1 MASEGITSTGY
12 IQHHIQNLVYGK
24 LPEGYERYD
33 GHVLEEATW
42 TFARN
47 AGEAKAMGFMAVN
60 VDTMGWSVVLGL
72 VFIGIFYWG
81 AKHTHAGI
89 PRGALN
95 FIEMLVEFVDN
106 SVKESFHGSSKLIA
120 PLALTIFCWVFLM
133 NLMDLVPI
141 DWLPYSAQLIGEH
154 ALGAD
159 PHHVYF
165 KVVPTTDP
173 NITFGL
179 SLSVFALIIFYSI
192 KMKGVGGFIAE
203 LTLQPFSSSNKF
215 VQAVF
220 IIPNLILEGVSLL
233 AKPVSLALRLFG
245 NLYAA
250 ELIFILIA
258 MLGLWQLPAHFV
270 WAVFHILVVPLQ
282 AYIFMMLTIV
292 YLAMAAEHH

>member
-1 MASEGITSTGY
+1 MASEGITATGY

-24 LPEGYERYD
+24 LPAGYERYD
-33 GHVLEEATW
+33 GTVLQESQW
-42 TFARN
+42 VFAHTP
-47 AGEAKAMGFMAVN
+47 AEAKAMGFMAVN
-60 VDTMGWSVVLGL
+60 VDTMGWSIVLGMI
-72 VFIGIFYWG
+72 FIGLFYWG
-81 AKHTHAGI
+81 AKRAHAGT
-89 PRGALN
+89 PRGFLN
-95 FIEMLVEFVDN
+95 FVEILVEFVDN
-106 SVKESFHGSSKLIA
+106 VVKEAFHGSSKLIA
-120 PLALTIFCWVFLM
+120 PLALTIFCWIFLM

-141 DWLPYSAQLIGEH
+141 DWLPYSAQLIGQH
-154 ALGAD
+154 ALGVD

-192 KMKGVGGFIAE
+192 KMKGIGGFIGE
-203 LTLQPFSSSNKF
+203 LTLQPFSSNNKL
-215 VQAVF
+215 VQALFVPF
-220 IIPNLILEGVSLL
+220 NLILEGVSLL

-270 WAVFHILVVPLQ
+270 WAVFHILVIPLQ
-282 AYIFMMLTIV
+282 AFIFMMLTVV
-292 YLAMAAEHH
+292 YLAMASEHH